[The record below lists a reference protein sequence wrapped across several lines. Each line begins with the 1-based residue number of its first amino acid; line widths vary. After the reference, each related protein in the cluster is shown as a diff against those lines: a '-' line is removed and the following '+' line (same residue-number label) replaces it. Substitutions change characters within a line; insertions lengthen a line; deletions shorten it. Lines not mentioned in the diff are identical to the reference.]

1 MSNSGLKRG
10 AILLMALGEEAAAE
24 VLRQLPPRDVQA
36 LGAAMVELE
45 NVSREDIEHVVT
57 DFRSEVGNLSPIASV
72 DQNEYLKSVMKKALG
87 DDKATTVLDRILA
100 TGDSGGIEGLK
111 WMEPPQ
117 IAELIKDEHPQIIAT
132 ILAHFDP
139 SHAAD
144 VVKSFSERLR
154 NDVVLRIA
162 TLDGVQPSALKEL
175 NDVMAKVLAGGE
187 NIRRAKLGGIK
198 AAAEIL
204 NLVGKEAQQG
214 IMANMEQHDSNLSQA
229 IMDEMFT
236 FDDLINIDDKGFQ
249 TLLREVSSDLLIV
262 ALRGGPE
269 EMKEKILRN
278 MSKRA
283 GEAMRE
289 DMENRGPVKV
299 SEVEEAQKEIISI
312 VRQLADDGQIMIAGQ
327 GGDDAYV

>member
-1 MSNSGLKRG
+1 MSNQGVKRS

-24 VLRQLPPRDVQA
+24 VLRQLSPRDVQA
-36 LGAAMVELE
+36 LGAAMIDLQ
-45 NVSREDIEHVVT
+45 NVSREDIEQVVT

-72 DQNEYLKSVMKKALG
+72 DQNEYLKSVMKRALG
-87 DDKATTVLDRILA
+87 DDKASTVLDRILA
-100 TGDSGGIEGLK
+100 TGDSAGIEGLK
-111 WMEPPQ
+111 WMDPPSV
-117 IAELIKDEHPQIIAT
+117 AELIKDEHPQIIST
-132 ILAHFDP
+132 ILAHFEP
-139 SHAAD
+139 SHAAETL
-144 VVKSFSERLR
+144 KCFTERLR

-175 NDVMAKVLAGGE
+175 NEVMSKVLAGGE
-187 NIRRAKLGGIK
+187 NMRRARLGGVK

-204 NLVGKEAQQG
+204 NLVGKEAEQG
-214 IMANMEQHDSNLSQA
+214 IMANMEQHDSNLAEA

-236 FDDLINIDDKGFQ
+236 FDDLIQIDDRGFQ
-249 TLLREVSSDLLIV
+249 TLLREVSSDMLIV
-262 ALRGGPE
+262 ALRGAPDE
-269 EMKEKILRN
+269 LKEKILRN

-283 GEAMRE
+283 AETMRE

-299 SEVEEAQKEIISI
+299 SDVEDAQKEIISI